1 MMDNKIQTESRR
13 IVQNKN
19 VVRAVLKKIVYT
31 LLYWRLMLLVLRHKL
46 VVKSSFKSTNNNIAH
61 TTLSLRSLFQ
71 WEFTNYVATTRIYV
85 VIAGFSLLF
94 LIISTRLLLV
104 ATTDFSKHNKSAI
117 GDSVHR
123 LDITDRNN
131 NLLAVSLP
139 GSSLYANPKKVID
152 PEESVDKLV
161 SVIPGLDKNKILADL
176 KSGKNFVWIKRDLT
190 PSEHEKIFN
199 IGMPGFGFEREQK
212 RIYTYGN
219 LLSHVIGYVGRDLD
233 GLAGV
238 EQYFNKF
245 LTSQQEAVDRSGM
258 GSALQLS
265 IDVRVQ
271 NILSEEM
278 DKMMDKFKAKGAAG
292 IIVDPNNGEILALVS
307 KPDFDPHNPG
317 SASHDQLFNVATQGV
332 YELGSGMKGLTI
344 SVGLDSGATS
354 IYDAYDLTY
363 FKVKGKVIKDDYR
376 PMKGWHSVP
385 HIFLKSSNIGV
396 GQIVLEI
403 GKNTMQEY
411 LRKLKLLEPLDIE
424 VLERAKPLYPNF
436 ARWNDLS
443 LVTMSYGYGLSV
455 SPAHFVQA
463 MIPIVNGG
471 IMYPLTLIKRNPKEK
486 LEGVRVFKEKTS
498 LDMRKLWRLVVTDGS
513 GSKAE
518 VKGYYVG
525 GKTGTAEVAENGKYA
540 KNRRISSFFGVLPAT
555 NPKYIMYVVYRE
567 PVGIKETFGFAGGGW
582 TGAPTVGAV
591 FKRLISLYGIN
602 KLDEDSPEVKELNN
616 IEYKIRDET

>member
-1 MMDNKIQTESRR
+1 MDNKIQTESRR

-19 VVRAVLKKIVYT
+19 VVRDFLKKIIYA
-31 LLYWRLMLLVLRHKL
+31 LLYLRLVLLVLRHKL
-46 VVKSSFKSTNNNIAH
+46 VVKSSFKSTNNSIAH
-61 TTLSLRSLFQ
+61 TNLSLRSLFQ
-71 WEFTNYVATTRIYV
+71 WEFTSSVATTRIYV
-85 VIAGFSLLF
+85 VIIGFILLF
-94 LIISTRLLLV
+94 LIISMRLLLV
-104 ATTDFSKHNKSAI
+104 ATTDFSKHNKSAVSS
-117 GDSVHR
+117 SVHR

-152 PEESVDKLV
+152 PEESVSKLI
-161 SVIPGLDKNKILADL
+161 SVIPSLDKNKILADL

-238 EQYFNKF
+238 EQYFDKF
-245 LTSQQEAVDRSGM
+245 LTSQQEAVDRSAM
-258 GSALQLS
+258 GNALQLS

-271 NILSEEM
+271 SILSEEM

-292 IIVDPNNGEILALVS
+292 IIVDPSNGEILALVS

-317 SASHDQLFNVATQGV
+317 SASHDQLFNITTQGV

-344 SVGLDSGATS
+344 AVGLDSGATS

-411 LRKLKLLEPLDIE
+411 LRKLKLLEQLDIE

-471 IMYPLTLIKRNPKEK
+471 IMYPLTLLKRNPKEK
-486 LEGVRVFKEKTS
+486 LEGTRVFQEKTS

-518 VKGYYVG
+518 VKGYYIG

-602 KLDEDSPEVKELNN
+602 KLDQDSSEVKELNN